1 MMTILEE
8 LRAKTARRPRVSIPS
23 SEVAMKAG
31 MAMGH
36 EFTFIDQTLKYSLR
50 QGRIDFPELRR
61 LKRQAALMGRAVF
74 DLPLGLLRQT
84 GDQAALELRDVRLE
98 IAPEVDQVRAAAAV
112 GCRQIKLKLGP
123 ERAAEAIGAVLTAA
137 RESELQ
143 VTLHGIDIGNYASAE
158 MDFWKELTGR
168 YSVAHLLIDDFSGGE
183 DPLSTH
189 RTLREWREL
198 FPVEL
203 EYCGR
208 NQLGLAVGNA
218 LGAVKSG
225 VRRLAVSC
233 GGVGGFPAWEE
244 VGMGINRLLKLPL
257 AIPMNL
263 ALQCRGILAE
273 IGVVVGAN
281 KPIIGS
287 KIFAHESGIHVDG
300 VYKKSELYEPFAPED
315 IGLARQIIIGK
326 HSGKAALEVKLKE
339 LQVDPD
345 TVNLTYILAKVRQL
359 AVAQKAP
366 VMDEQLQ
373 RLVAEAASNENRYY

>member
-1 MMTILEE
+1 MVM
-8 LRAKTARRPRVSIPS
+8 R
-23 SEVAMKAG
+23 
-31 MAMGH
+31 H

-50 QGRIDFPELRR
+50 QGRIDFPEFMR
-61 LKRQAALMGRAVF
+61 LKRQAGLMERALF
-74 DLPLGLLRQT
+74 DLPLGLLRPN
-84 GDQAALELRDVRLE
+84 GDRAGADLHDVRLE
-98 IAPEVDQVRAAAAV
+98 IAPEVDQVHAAAAA
-112 GCRQIKLKLGP
+112 GCRQVKLKLGP
-123 ERAAEAIGAVLTAA
+123 KRAMEAIGAVLTAA
-137 RESELQ
+137 RESEIQ
-143 VTLHGIDIGNYASAE
+143 VTLHGVDIRSYALTE
-158 MDFWKELTGR
+158 MNFWKELVDR
-168 YSVAHLLIDDFSGGE
+168 YSVAHLVIDDFGGGA
-183 DPLSTH
+183 DPLST
-189 RTLREWREL
+189 RWKLREWRAL

-257 AIPMNL
+257 AIPIDL
-263 ALQCRGILAE
+263 ALRCREILAE
-273 IGVVVGAN
+273 IGVAVGAN
-281 KPIIGS
+281 QPIIGP

-326 HSGKAALEVKLKE
+326 HSGKAALGAKLKE
-339 LQVDPD
+339 LQVDPE
-345 TVNLTYILAKVRQL
+345 TVNLTHILAQVRQL

-366 VMDEQLQ
+366 VMDEQLR